1 MKRKIYL
8 NINDGK
14 QCLLKKLNED
24 MLLYELRELLT
35 ENIKEEFFFIK
46 KNTEGANKIC
56 RINKYEEKFLSLK
69 KIIDAEDT
77 IYIKTTINKIK
88 LLLEGD
94 DFEEI
99 NCGENINLNDLRK
112 LSKNMNYNL
121 IFVDKDYEI
130 AQKEEKDFKVK
141 DIISDD
147 RNINIKIKN
156 CITVDIEITEENVGK
171 NIDIVNSSYKEI
183 IENFIIKINN
193 VKLPSFSYKQIF
205 KKKGKIKIQYL
216 LKNILF
222 NMSYMFS
229 ECYSLKDIN
238 LSNFNAKNVTN
249 MEHMFSGCC
258 SLTSINLSNFNI
270 QNVTYMQCM
279 FSRCS
284 SLKDINLSNFNTQNV
299 TNMCY
304 MFSECKSLTSI
315 NLSNFNTQNVTNM
328 QGMFFG
334 CSSLKDINL
343 SNFNTQNV
351 TDMKSMFC
359 GCSSLT
365 SINLSNF
372 NTQNVT
378 NMQSMFFGCSS
389 LTSINLSNF
398 NAKNVTDMSCM
409 FDGCSSLTKEKIIVS
424 DYRIKNNFN

>member
-1 MKRKIYL
+1 M

-156 CITVDIEITEENVGK
+156 CITAYIKITEK
-171 NIDIVNSSYKEI
+171 NIYEDINIVNLSYKEI
-183 IENFIIKINN
+183 KENFIIKINN
-193 VKLPSFSYKQIF
+193 LKMPSFSYTHSF
-205 KKKGKIKIQYL
+205 DKKGIIKIQYL

-222 NMSYMFS
+222 NMSCMFS
-229 ECYSLKDIN
+229 GCSSLTSIN

-249 MEHMFSGCC
+249 MSCMFSGCI
-258 SLTSINLSNFNI
+258 SLTSINL
-270 QNVTYMQCM
+270 T
-279 FSRCS
+279 
-284 SLKDINLSNFNTQNV
+284 NFNTQNV
-299 TNMCY
+299 TDMSS
-304 MFSECKSLTSI
+304 MFCECSSLTSI

-328 QGMFFG
+328 SCMFFGCHSLTSINLSNFNTQNVTNMSGMFLECRSLTNINLSNFNTQNVTNMVQMFFG

-351 TDMKSMFC
+351 TDMSSMFC

-372 NTQNVT
+372 NTQT
-378 NMQSMFFGCSS
+378 NMYGIFF
-389 LTSINLSNF
+389 
-398 NAKNVTDMSCM
+398 
-409 FDGCSSLTKEKIIVS
+409 
-424 DYRIKNNFN
+424 